1 MDDHT
6 FWRPFFCGM
15 PMLTLNLRPVI
26 ETEYQFPVTQRCADN
41 LLKQSNGCSF
51 FVLFLIGLKGVSS
64 VKPWY
69 KSKTVWT
76 NVLALLIT
84 MGVDLQEQDVVEI
97 LAVINLVLRI
107 VTKEKLTL

>member
-1 MDDHT
+1 V
-6 FWRPFFCGM
+6 
-15 PMLTLNLRPVI
+15 N
-26 ETEYQFPVTQRCADN
+26 
-41 LLKQSNGCSF
+41 
-51 FVLFLIGLKGVSS
+51 S